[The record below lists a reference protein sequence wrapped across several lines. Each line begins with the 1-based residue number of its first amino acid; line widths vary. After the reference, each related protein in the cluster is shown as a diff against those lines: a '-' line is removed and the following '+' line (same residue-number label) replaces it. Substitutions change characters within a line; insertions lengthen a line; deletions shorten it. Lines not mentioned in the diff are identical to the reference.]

1 MARTAPTRL
10 LDVANAAGVSLRT
23 ASRVLNDDPRV
34 APVTRQRVREAM
46 LDLRF
51 EPDAMAR
58 SLRAGTD
65 TAIGFVVESI
75 ADPFFAEVIDAVELE
90 MSRHGRSVL
99 VTSTRR
105 DPGWERDV
113 IGRMVQRRVAGLL
126 LCPTG
131 DDHSWLDLSVPVV
144 LVDRPAPG
152 LSADL
157 VEIDDHRAAFDAVA
171 HLIAH
176 GHRRIAYV
184 GDTPAIPTS
193 AARLRGYRDA
203 LARHQVEADEYLVY
217 CDGAT
222 SQAAARAVSALI
234 GGPRAA
240 DRDPERHHAGVAG
253 RGADAALR
261 RPHGHRPRRVRR
273 LPHGRRPAS
282 GGHRGGP
289 SRSRSRAGGRG
300 PAAGAAGGARASG
313 RAHPGT
319 GQDHRTRLR
328 GTAPMTTT
336 DVVIGMDIGTTSAKA
351 GGPSRRRRRHGAAP
365 TTWSSPPPGTPR
377 GCGQTEIDPYRLVEG
392 AVELIARAV
401 RAAESA
407 WGPVRVRSIGVA
419 GLAESGVLLD
429 AAGRPGRAGDRLVRS
444 PRRG

>member
-1 MARTAPTRL
+1 MAKSAPEGAPEVSGRHSATRL

-34 APVTRQRVREAM
+34 APVTRQRVREAI

-75 ADPFFAEVIDAVELE
+75 ADPFFAEVIDAVEHQ

-113 IGRMVQRRVAGLL
+113 IGRMMQRRVAGLL

-131 DDHSWLDLSVPVV
+131 DDHAWLDPRVPIV

-176 GHRRIAYV
+176 GHQRIAYI

-193 AARLRGYRDA
+193 AARLRGYREA
-203 LARHQVEADEYLVY
+203 LAHYLVEADERLVN
-217 CDGAT
+217 CACAT
-222 SQAAARAVSALI
+222 SQAAAHAVSALI
-234 GGPRAA
+234 GGDPGTRPPTAILSATTRASL
-240 DRDPERHHAGVAG
+240 GVVPTLHSAG
-253 RGADAALR
+253 RTDIALVAFGDFPMADAL
-261 RPHGHRPRRVRR
+261 
-273 LPHGRRPAS
+273 RPAVTVVD
-282 GGHRGGP
+282 
-289 SRSRSRAGGRG
+289 
-300 PAAGAAGGARASG
+300 
-313 RAHPGT
+313 HPGHEI
-319 GQDHRTRLR
+319 GRVAAARLLARLDQPGLPVERIQVPARIIER
-328 GTAPMTTT
+328 GS
-336 DVVIGMDIGTTSAKA
+336 G
-351 GGPSRRRRRHGAAP
+351 
-365 TTWSSPPPGTPR
+365 
-377 GCGQTEIDPYRLVEG
+377 
-392 AVELIARAV
+392 EL
-401 RAAESA
+401 
-407 WGPVRVRSIGVA
+407 
-419 GLAESGVLLD
+419 
-429 AAGRPGRAGDRLVRS
+429 RP
-444 PRRG
+444 